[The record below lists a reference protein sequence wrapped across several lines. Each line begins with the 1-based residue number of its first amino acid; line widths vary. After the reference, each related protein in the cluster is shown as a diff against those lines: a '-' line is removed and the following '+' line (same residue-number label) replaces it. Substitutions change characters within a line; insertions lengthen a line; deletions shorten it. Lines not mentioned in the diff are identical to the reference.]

1 MGKIYAGTSGWA
13 YAGWKP
19 DFYPA
24 KLASAKFLGYYGT
37 RLNSV
42 ELNYTFRRRVTEKL
56 LSGWITATP
65 ADFKFA
71 VKANQSIT
79 HVLRL
84 RDASKATLEFIGS
97 LDPLRDAKK
106 LGPVLFQLPPFLKCD
121 LARLEEFLGG
131 LPRGTRAAMEFRHE
145 SWFSDDVYKLLRKAN
160 VALCQA
166 ESEKIETPDV
176 TTADYQLFPA
186 AQRGLLGG
194 RPQSAFEKSDG
205 RGRAARRRFRLF
217 QARGHA
223 RRRAVRRGPAE
234 RSQARLNPPRRPIAR
249 RRRLR
254 MPETIE
260 AEQMVANARAGRR
273 DSDTADGG
281 AGLLRRGN
289 SEIFVSRDSGCGT
302 IRAESESRRLARW
315 RTLLALVEIACGAL
329 IVLGLFTRLAAIPLL
344 IDISVAIAST
354 KIPILLGHGYWRFHL
369 SQLSRHGAWAMFSEA
384 RTDFSMLLG
393 LVFLLI
399 VGAGPLSLDA
409 RR

>member
-1 MGKIYAGTSGWA
+1 LGKIYAGTSGWA

-24 KLASAKFLGYYGT
+24 KLASAKFLGHYGT

-42 ELNYTFRRRVTEKL
+42 EVNYTFRRRVTEKL
-56 LSGWITATP
+56 LSGWIAATP

-176 TTADYQLFPA
+176 ATADYRYFRLRKA
-186 AQRGLLGG
+186 DY
-194 RPQSAFEKSDG
+194 SAGARKTLSRKVTD
-205 RGRAARRRFRLF
+205 AARDGDVFVYF
-217 QARGHA
+217 KH
-223 RRRAVRRGPAE
+223 E
-234 RSQARLNPPRRPIAR
+234 DT
-249 RRRLR
+249 
-254 MPETIE
+254 PE
-260 AEQMVANARAGRR
+260 
-273 DSDTADGG
+273 
-281 AGLLRRGN
+281 
-289 SEIFVSRDSGCGT
+289 
-302 IRAESESRRLARW
+302 
-315 RTLLALVEIACGAL
+315 GAL
-329 IVLGLFTRLAAIPLL
+329 YAEALL
-344 IDISVAIAST
+344 
-354 KIPILLGHGYWRFHL
+354 K
-369 SQLSRHGAWAMFSEA
+369 
-384 RTDFSMLLG
+384 
-393 LVFLLI
+393 
-399 VGAGPLSLDA
+399 DA
-409 RR
+409 KPA

>member
-1 MGKIYAGTSGWA
+1 LGKIYAGTSGWA

-24 KLASAKFLGYYGT
+24 KLAPAKFLGYYGT

-56 LSGWITATP
+56 LSGWIAATP
-65 ADFKFA
+65 TDFTFA

-145 SWFSDDVYKLLRKAN
+145 SWFSDDVYDLLRKAN

-176 TTADYQLFPA
+176 ATADYRYFRL
-186 AQRGLLGG
+186 RKEDY
-194 RPQSAFEKSDG
+194 SAGARKALSRKVTD
-205 RGRAARRRFRLF
+205 AAREGDVFVYF
-217 QARGHA
+217 KH
-223 RRRAVRRGPAE
+223 E
-234 RSQARLNPPRRPIAR
+234 DT
-249 RRRLR
+249 
-254 MPETIE
+254 PE
-260 AEQMVANARAGRR
+260 
-273 DSDTADGG
+273 
-281 AGLLRRGN
+281 
-289 SEIFVSRDSGCGT
+289 
-302 IRAESESRRLARW
+302 
-315 RTLLALVEIACGAL
+315 GAL
-329 IVLGLFTRLAAIPLL
+329 YAEALL
-344 IDISVAIAST
+344 NDPKPA
-354 KIPILLGHGYWRFHL
+354 
-369 SQLSRHGAWAMFSEA
+369 
-384 RTDFSMLLG
+384 
-393 LVFLLI
+393 
-399 VGAGPLSLDA
+399 
-409 RR
+409 

>member
-24 KLASAKFLGYYGT
+24 KLASAKFLGHYGT

-56 LSGWITATP
+56 LSGWIAATP

-176 TTADYQLFPA
+176 ATADYRYFRL
-186 AQRGLLGG
+186 RKEDY
-194 RPQSAFEKSDG
+194 SAGARKTLSRKVTD
-205 RGRAARRRFRLF
+205 AARDGDVFVYF
-217 QARGHA
+217 KH
-223 RRRAVRRGPAE
+223 E
-234 RSQARLNPPRRPIAR
+234 DT
-249 RRRLR
+249 
-254 MPETIE
+254 PE
-260 AEQMVANARAGRR
+260 
-273 DSDTADGG
+273 
-281 AGLLRRGN
+281 
-289 SEIFVSRDSGCGT
+289 
-302 IRAESESRRLARW
+302 
-315 RTLLALVEIACGAL
+315 GAL
-329 IVLGLFTRLAAIPLL
+329 YAEALL
-344 IDISVAIAST
+344 
-354 KIPILLGHGYWRFHL
+354 K
-369 SQLSRHGAWAMFSEA
+369 
-384 RTDFSMLLG
+384 
-393 LVFLLI
+393 
-399 VGAGPLSLDA
+399 DA
-409 RR
+409 KPA